1 MMICD
6 VIFSQVTPLS
16 RCSYPLAFLWFLW
29 FLWCCC
35 SWMRPLGALC
45 AVSFARFRGG
55 GGGGGGRRR
64 RGACAIGGRHGG
76 WRVRRS
82 TVWQGWRRRR
92 RLLLLLHRRRGIICE
107 KRLKGHGGSL
117 VVFLLLLGWR
127 VLRHPQPPW
136 KHRGR
141 KKSYKRFSESWE
153 FYIWHI
159 QDGEAF
165 QTTLSPLVAL
175 GKGCSSQLP
184 WQLFSWHLLI
194 VWLIK
199 SKAQGDSKPKHTQFT
214 VKCVQG
220 KQKSSHLR
228 VKAANNCLSLTS
240 TNTFA
245 VMDRNSLK

>member
-45 AVSFARFRGG
+45 AVSFARFR
-55 GGGGGGRRR
+55 GGGGGRRR

-117 VVFLLLLGWR
+117 IVFLLLLGWR

-153 FYIWHI
+153 ILHLTHTRW
-159 QDGEAF
+159 GS
-165 QTTLSPLVAL
+165 LSNNPEPAGSFREGLQLTIALTVIFLTFINCLVD
-175 GKGCSSQLP
+175 K
-184 WQLFSWHLLI
+184 
-194 VWLIK
+194 IK
-199 SKAQGDSKPKHTQFT
+199 SSRRFKTKTNSVYCQMCPRKAEIFT
-214 VKCVQG
+214 FNK
-220 KQKSSHLR
+220 

-240 TNTFA
+240 TNTCLQWWI
-245 VMDRNSLK
+245 VTH